1 MQEDSVAAQSEKQ
14 DNNYGWDIN
23 LGGPPRW
30 WTVTWVADELRGK
43 IQRNGQVIAD
53 LWPEAV
59 RRSAQAKAE
68 APARDL
74 EAEP

>member
-1 MQEDSVAAQSEKQ
+1 MAAENEKHE
-14 DNNYGWDIN
+14 NNYGWDIN

-30 WTVTWVADELRGK
+30 WTVTWVAEELRGK

-59 RRSAQAKAE
+59 RRSAGPAE
-68 APARDL
+68 AHATGEDR